1 MVAAINSAVDE
12 PLKGIIG
19 NMKLIKA
26 LLASLA
32 AIVIASGFALSAQ
45 ADLITGMLNIAGTA
59 TYDHPIGS
67 ATMITAFDNVT
78 TQGANTG
85 DFASIPKNIAVAMTA
100 PYVFNPSTPSPMLW
114 SVAGF
119 TFDLQTTTIIT
130 QSANGILI
138 TGEGIITGNGFDPTP
153 GEWSFS
159 QQKGRGPHARACQA
173 GFDASVASTANY
185 YVIDFVQILHQ
196 NICFYIK
203 LFSDAK

>member
-1 MVAAINSAVDE
+1 
-12 PLKGIIG
+12 
-19 NMKLIKA
+19 MKLIKP
-26 LLASLA
+26 LLTSLA
-32 AIVIASGFALSAQ
+32 AIVIASGFAISAQ

-85 DFASIPKNIAVAMTA
+85 DFASVPKNLAVAMTA

-130 QSANGILI
+130 QSVNGILI

-159 QQKGRGPHARACQA
+159 QQKGSGTVLSFSATTEAGPVPDGGMTVALLGTALLGLA
-173 GFDASVASTANY
+173 GFR
-185 YVIDFVQILHQ
+185 
-196 NICFYIK
+196 
-203 LFSDAK
+203 AKFAKA